1 MITNMIGFAAGAI
14 IGTMAV
20 RIVYEAKRRH
30 DNRKL
35 ERRRTMSTDAVVTA
49 VYKKNRRRWV
59 ATYEYSPDMDA
70 AGSDETEECDV
81 PVLSSAVSFD
91 PDLYDITVDCLLE
104 VMYDPEDPES
114 VYVPEIDRPPT
125 ATTGAYLATQALRLL
140 VLAEAV
146 ALAALV

>member
-30 DNRKL
+30 DDRKL

-59 ATYEYSPDMDA
+59 ATYEYSPGMDE
-70 AGSDETEECDV
+70 AGSDDPMECDV

-146 ALAALV
+146 ALAALM

>member
-30 DNRKL
+30 DDRKL

-59 ATYEYSPDMDA
+59 ATYEYSPGMDE
-70 AGSDETEECDV
+70 AGSDSTEECDV

-146 ALAALV
+146 ALAALM